1 MGRAIGWNAS
11 IRSLTLGAL
20 PIKCGHARP
29 GFPTVVW
36 TVQVVGERSP
46 EADGNSTFG
55 GGSGVST
62 EPDELGGDGAARRT
76 QMAVD
81 FLTELESCVPAL
93 RRYARSLLR
102 DRDAADD
109 LVQDCLERALGRRR
123 QWRGG
128 ASLRPWLFRI
138 MHNMW
143 ANEVRRRATRP
154 AHEPIDRAYD
164 LPSAGDV
171 QTARLAVRDME
182 RALDLL
188 PEEQRAIVLMVA
200 VSGMSYQECA
210 EALKVPLGTVMSR
223 LWRGRERLRAL
234 MQGQSVP
241 LLRRVK

>member
-1 MGRAIGWNAS
+1 
-11 IRSLTLGAL
+11 
-20 PIKCGHARP
+20 
-29 GFPTVVW
+29 
-36 TVQVVGERSP
+36 
-46 EADGNSTFG
+46 
-55 GGSGVST
+55 
-62 EPDELGGDGAARRT
+62 
-76 QMAVD
+76 MAVD

-143 ANEVRRRATRP
+143 ANEVRRRVTHP

-210 EALKVPLGTVMSR
+210 EALKLPLGTVMSR

-234 MQGQSVP
+234 MQGQSAP
-241 LLRRVK
+241 ALRRVK

>member
-1 MGRAIGWNAS
+1 
-11 IRSLTLGAL
+11 
-20 PIKCGHARP
+20 
-29 GFPTVVW
+29 
-36 TVQVVGERSP
+36 
-46 EADGNSTFG
+46 
-55 GGSGVST
+55 
-62 EPDELGGDGAARRT
+62 
-76 QMAVD
+76 MAVD

-143 ANEVRRRATRP
+143 ANEVRRRVTRP

-188 PEEQRAIVLMVA
+188 PEEQRTILLMVA

-210 EALKVPLGTVMSR
+210 EALKLPLGTVMSR

-234 MQGQSVP
+234 MQGQSAP
-241 LLRRVK
+241 ALRRVK